1 VSTLN
6 RQAVLLAVVLAFPG
20 PVAAEIAVLRNGS
33 TFKVEGFKLAGGVV
47 TLALRDGGEV
57 EVPAWFLD
65 GLLPDEVPGADNPG
79 EAPRS
84 LRDVAADAARRH
96 GVDPGLVL
104 AVVDVESAFRP
115 DAVSPKGALG
125 LMQLMPA
132 TADAL
137 GVTDPFDPAQNLDAG
152 ARHLRALLLAHDG
165 DLEKALA
172 AYNAGS
178 EAVRRHGGVPPYP
191 ETRDYVRKVLGRYQQ
206 EER

>member
-1 VSTLN
+1 LRALTRSS
-6 RQAVLLAVVLAFPG
+6 VLLAVTLALSSPA
-20 PVAAEIAVLRNGS
+20 AAEIAVLRNGS
-33 TFKVEGFKLAGGVV
+33 TFKVDGFRLAGGRV

-65 GLLPDEVPGADNPG
+65 GLLPDEIAEADVPG
-79 EAPRS
+79 ETPRS
-84 LRDVAADAARRH
+84 LREVAAEAARRH
-96 GVDPGLVL
+96 GVDPELVL
-104 AVVDVESAFRP
+104 AVVDVESAFRT

-132 TADAL
+132 TAAAL

-191 ETRDYVRKVLGRYQQ
+191 ETRDYVRKVLGRYQE